1 MTLVKNILI
10 LTEFEIYRKVEEWY
24 KDSLHTLPRF
34 VSSFFGGLHLIYPLS
49 VHFFYWTVWKWFA
62 DMMPLP
68 LHTLVCLITIT
79 KWSYTAMLQWLRW
92 RIWQTTVISGSVQIS
107 SVVPVLFFVRKFRI
121 MNKLS
126 CLFKRIQVIFFVW
139 HVPQFAFVWYVFMV
153 EFRLYTL
160 AGILQEGCI
169 LCNALHWEALIVSY
183 VNFCHNPLM
192 RVGPNSFLHHVSPFP
207 FVRSVLWGGILR
219 HCKYLLF
226 LRISS
231 VFVSIDDF
239 CLNQLLCW
247 SQKTDF

>member
-1 MTLVKNILI
+1 MFWKPIHIQISLIVPKYLVLLKQDPCKICVLPPVMTLVKNILI

-34 VSSFFGGLHLIYPLS
+34 VSSFFCVWLHLIYPLS
-49 VHFFYWTVWKWFA
+49 VHFFFYWTDWKWFA

-68 LHTLVCLITIT
+68 LHTLLCLIRIA

-107 SVVPVLFFVRKFRI
+107 SVVPVMFFVRKFRI

-126 CLFKRIQVIFFVW
+126 CLFKRIQVIFLW
-139 HVPQFAFVWYVFMV
+139 HVPQFAFVWCIFMV

-169 LCNALHWEALIVSY
+169 LCNASHWEAHAIV
-183 VNFCHNPLM
+183 LT
-192 RVGPNSFLHHVSPFP
+192 
-207 FVRSVLWGGILR
+207 
-219 HCKYLLF
+219 HC
-226 LRISS
+226 
-231 VFVSIDDF
+231 
-239 CLNQLLCW
+239 
-247 SQKTDF
+247 